1 MNHAY
6 AKDTYK
12 NNQILTAPQ
21 NKLVVMLYDGAIR
34 NLKLSKIEM
43 ENKDLNK
50 VNEYLQKTQD
60 IVFELMSTL
69 NLEVGGDVAKN
80 LYSLYDYMYSRLIEA
95 NIKKDL
101 EIINEIQG
109 LLEELRDA
117 WAQI

>member
-60 IVFELMSTL
+60 IVFELMNTL

-109 LLEELRDA
+109 FLEELRDA

>member
-109 LLEELRDA
+109 FLEELRDA